1 LSSLPCREEQTG
13 AAATATSP
21 WNPSSACRIPA
32 IARDCGKYFPR
43 KYFSSQNRGR
53 QKIFSRQENICASGL
68 PADFCRSPRRN
79 GVAPVFFLKKSH
91 AKSRAVIVHTKNDG
105 KFANCVF
112 NLFDGV
118 RHDSH

>member
-1 LSSLPCREEQTG
+1 VESIQRLPHPRDRARLREIFPAKMFSLSKFRRAE
-13 AAATATSP
+13 
-21 WNPSSACRIPA
+21 
-32 IARDCGKYFPR
+32 
-43 KYFSSQNRGR
+43 
-53 QKIFSRQENICASGL
+53 IFSRQENICASGL

-79 GVAPVFFLKKSH
+79 GVAPVFFLKKLH

-105 KFANCVF
+105 KFANCDF